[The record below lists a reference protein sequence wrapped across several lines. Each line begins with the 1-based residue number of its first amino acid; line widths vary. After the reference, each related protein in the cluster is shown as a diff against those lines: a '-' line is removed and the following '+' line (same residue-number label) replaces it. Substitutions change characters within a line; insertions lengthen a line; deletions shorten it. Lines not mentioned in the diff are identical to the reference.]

1 MSYAKPNRLSADA
14 SWFGRDP
21 YSPPARLAA
30 DATWADLP
38 AGTVQAVGFAAGEFG
53 AAEARN
59 EFHRASPV
67 GINAPGIAAP
77 HIANSARAVVAS
89 GRASTLAFG
98 TAKAEN
104 FRRYLPVTMGVQTEF
119 TAAFVQGGV
128 KYVTPSGIS
137 APGIQNPTVINTTAD
152 QTAQP
157 SGFNALGV
165 GAPWLDPRSIRPSGY
180 VATAYGDQRAQWP
193 PHPVGFDALRFGAVQ
208 IRDKD
213 SYALPAGVPTP
224 EIGFPRVRDRASKV
238 LHAASPVSAVFG
250 DIGVRLTR
258 RTAAAQGFASLEV
271 STWASVTALNRF
283 VAVTGFMATRPGA
296 ATIENATPNLSPA
309 GFEAQR
315 VGNAAAGY
323 RHRAVM
329 TTGLPA
335 PFPQVSAPTLTKT
348 PSFAPTGFDSLLI
361 PGPWI
366 DYGLRELGAPGLDA
380 ATFGDGAV
388 ALKRR
393 LLSLDGGGVKTDIYG
408 AVRVEHSVR
417 GMIGSGFDSALCG
430 VGHEISPA
438 VRYVVPESIGRPAAS
453 RPMVGTTRHLGPIGY
468 EATRWGARIIPESQ
482 SAYPHGFGTLFGLAT
497 TYNLKQQVRP
507 QAITTYRQPEE
518 RWGRANAFNL
528 VQYIEQRPVAGSG
541 LEAPEWAQ
549 TWTGIAN
556 RNRRAPL
563 QGFVA
568 SRFGYAQIDNN
579 ARQILP
585 KGAAPQDPAQFYKAG
600 MVSHRI
606 RSLSIEGMEPPY
618 ISSWA
623 CAFNK
628 AFPLKPAG
636 AIATLFGAAGAENR
650 SRELRRIGNFT
661 TDTYGTP
668 FIADAVRRL
677 SLESRHAILPPR
689 IDLPYVGLYTRYVEP
704 PGAPA
709 AGSGLA
715 SLSIVFRKITPRWLQ
730 VDRFG
735 EPVVRN
741 LTPELRARGYN
752 MEEYGNTRV
761 RLQWRPVSPTGSS
774 MQIFG
779 RTSIADSRRSI
790 VVAGRNSVVVSD
802 KLRVEKTG
810 IPPMATQWVWLYVPD
825 YDLAPGSEDPNG
837 EHYGIRP
844 PGTEQYGQVPAPA
857 LNLQFLLV
865 EQPDP
870 STLFGAARITANS
883 IRVPFG
889 FHDYEAVSQ
898 PHVEHKHRRIYC
910 DTSTDGAAFLELM
923 PQPMGRPRLSPH
935 TVYAGIESSSQAR
948 VNHPVPEGSP
958 HIIDERRSGGADIQW
973 GRAVVQNRNA
983 TIYASSVKWVHED
996 LDFVPPKPRVEN
1008 ERITVAPP
1016 GIRALRMG
1024 YPRIPGTAY
1033 VRFFEPFAAAL
1044 YGRPAVTMPPDNR
1057 LAPAGVERPDL
1068 GEHRIELFNRE
1079 IRPVGN
1085 LMQRL
1090 GNPRQNDSPYMWQ
1103 GLRVGPL
1110 MPTIPDGI
1118 DSELLGDS
1126 WISHRVR
1133 GLDPEGFDAMRAEYD
1148 VEAFSQRMRV
1158 TRRTIAPDPLRVFS
1172 HSAEPGTALGTP
1184 DIRPGVHFIRPDG
1197 NADQFRKGAF

>member
-1 MSYAKPNRLSADA
+1 MPSSPVLLRFANPVTPTPGPVPLRFGDDVGSEAQSIYPQGVPAPGNGSPSAFLRRA
-14 SWFGRDP
+14 QLHPSAVA
-21 YSPPARLAA
+21 PPAIAGPLIYNLRQFVRTSGYSASSYGSAWMSGGIKIVSLQGLA
-30 DATWADLP
+30 DSHVSGPL
-38 AGTVQAVGFAAGEFG
+38 
-53 AAEARN
+53 
-59 EFHRASPV
+59 
-67 GINAPGIAAP
+67 
-77 HIANSARAVVAS
+77 VV
-89 GRASTLAFG
+89 
-98 TAKAEN
+98 
-104 FRRYLPVTMGVQTEF
+104 
-119 TAAFVQGGV
+119 
-128 KYVTPSGIS
+128 
-137 APGIQNPTVINTTAD
+137 NTTAD
-152 QTAQP
+152 QTAAP
-157 SGFNALGV
+157 SGIQPLAV
-165 GAPWLDPRSIRPSGY
+165 AAPRVSPRMLY
-180 VATAYGDQRAQWP
+180 AQ
-193 PHPVGFDALRFGAVQ
+193 
-208 IRDKD
+208 
-213 SYALPAGVPTP
+213 GVPTP
-224 EIGFPRVRDRASKV
+224 GLGVPAAQFPPRPAGFESSRYGRPFIEYKTKLLVLPSVDVGDLGFPSVFDPTRKV
-238 LHAASPVSAVFG
+238 YPTSAMQVGVFG
-250 DIGVRLTR
+250 DARLANRSYVVRPAGVDQLEIPIWTYLENTR
-258 RTAAAQGFASLEV
+258 RSVYPSGSAL
-271 STWASVTALNRF
+271 STFGVTAIN
-283 VAVTGFMATRPGA
+283 
-296 ATIENATPNLSPA
+296 NATPNLSPA
-309 GFEAQR
+309 GFEALT
-315 VGNAAAGY
+315 VGDAAAGY
-323 RHRAVM
+323 RHRALM

-335 PFPQVSAPTLTKT
+335 PFPQVSAPTLTQT

-361 PGPWI
+361 PGPWV
-366 DYGLRELGAPGLDA
+366 DYRLRELGAPGLDA
-380 ATFGDGAV
+380 ATFGEGAV

-393 LLSLDGGGVKTDIYG
+393 LLSLDGGGANADSYG
-408 AVRVEHSVR
+408 AARVEHSVR

-430 VGHEISPA
+430 VDHEISPA

-518 RWGRANAFNL
+518 RWGRAHAFNL
-528 VQYIEQRPVAGSG
+528 VQYIEQRQIAGSG
-541 LEAPEWAQ
+541 LEAPEGAQ
-549 TWTGIAN
+549 NWTKIAN

-568 SRFGYAQIDNN
+568 SRFGYAQVDNN

-585 KGAAPQDPAQFYKAG
+585 NGAAPQDPAPFYKAG

-606 RSLSIEGMEPPY
+606 RSLSIDGMEPPY

-628 AFPLKPAG
+628 AFPLNPSG
-636 AIATLFGAAGAENR
+636 AIATLFGAAGVENR

-661 TDTYGTP
+661 TDAYGTP

-677 SLESRHAILPPR
+677 SIESRYAILPPR
-689 IDLPYVGLYTRYVEP
+689 IGLPYVGLYTRYVEP
-704 PGAPA
+704 TGAPA
-709 AGSGLA
+709 AGGGLA

-735 EPVVRN
+735 ESVVRN

-774 MQIFG
+774 TQIFG
-779 RTSIADSRRSI
+779 RASIADSRRSI
-790 VVAGRNSVVVSD
+790 AVAGRNSVVVSD

-825 YDLAPGSEDPNG
+825 YSLAPGSEGPNG

-844 PGTEQYGQVPAPA
+844 PGTEQYGQVPVPA

-889 FHDYEAVSQ
+889 FHDYEGVSQ

-935 TVYAGIESSSQAR
+935 TVYAGIEAPSQAR
-948 VNHPVPEGSP
+948 GNHPVPEGSP

-983 TIYASSVKWVHED
+983 TIYASSVRWVHED

-1057 LAPAGVERPDL
+1057 LAPDGVEYPDL

-1090 GNPRQNDSPYMWQ
+1090 GNPRQHDSPYMWQ

-1133 GLDPEGFDAMRAEYD
+1133 GLNPESFDAMRAEYD

-1172 HSAEPGTALGTP
+1172 HSAEPGAGLGTP

-1197 NADQFRKGAF
+1197 NAEQFRKGAF